1 MESISSEKLQIIW
14 HTLSKIEL
22 AITRLQERTAD
33 IKTVDDF
40 LLSPL
45 SAGDIMHELNYR
57 GFRGREYNANTIGKT
72 MKKLGFES
80 KVIHGT
86 RKYLVTKV
94 DYALHNTENKED
106 AKEFI
111 PEMF

>member
-1 MESISSEKLQIIW
+1 
-14 HTLSKIEL
+14 
-22 AITRLQERTAD
+22 
-33 IKTVDDF
+33 
-40 LLSPL
+40 
-45 SAGDIMHELNYR
+45 
-57 GFRGREYNANTIGKT
+57 

>member
-1 MESISSEKLQIIW
+1 MEISDCE
-14 HTLSKIEL
+14 E
-22 AITRLQERTAD
+22 AILTFLRLPDGMSTMEA
-33 IKTVDDF
+33 
-40 LLSPL
+40 L
-45 SAGDIMHELNYR
+45 SAGDIMHELNSR
-57 GFRGREYNANTIGKT
+57 GFRGREYNANTIGKY

-106 AKEFI
+106 VKKFI
-111 PEMF
+111 PEVF